1 MNDYS
6 GNFVDSATIMNLQLN
21 QDEFAGKVLDEQE
34 HPVLVEVWASWC
46 GNCRALE
53 PVIKE
58 VARELAGQA
67 KVYQL
72 KADDNQQLVKE
83 LKIMGVPALLYYR
96 HGVLVK
102 KKLGI
107 KSKKKIIE
115 TLTEMTGY
123 DRQQASERQY
133 KSWWQRLFGK

>member
-1 MNDYS
+1 
-6 GNFVDSATIMNLQLN
+6 MNLQLN
-21 QDEFAGKVLDEQE
+21 QDEFTGKVLDEQE
-34 HPVLVEVWASWC
+34 RPVMVEVWASWC
-46 GNCRALE
+46 GNCRALD

-58 VARELAGQA
+58 VARELAGEA
-67 KVYQL
+67 NVYQL

-96 HGVLVK
+96 HGVLVG

-107 KSKKKIIE
+107 QSKKKIVE
-115 TLTEMTGY
+115 TLKELATF
-123 DRQQASERQY
+123 DRQQSSEKQY